1 MLMIHAGPLFSALQA
16 LGAHAPANVQTQHIH
31 QSRNHDV
38 HGQSAASS
46 AHAHHSRS
54 GASAEPAWVAAL
66 DLCGY
71 CELLT
76 LNPPL
81 TLSPDLALPWYAPAF
96 SELLP
101 ELPLPPAIR
110 RSSGHPRAPP
120 SFHA

>member
-16 LGAHAPANVQTQHIH
+16 LGAQSSGTGQAQHVH
-31 QSRNHDV
+31 HEAQHDA
-38 HGQSAASS
+38 HGQPAASS
-46 AHAHHSRS
+46 THAHHSRP
-54 GASAEPAWVAAL
+54 GTAAEPSWVAAL

-81 TLSPDLALPWYAPAF
+81 TLSLDLALPWYAPVF

-120 SFHA
+120 LFHA